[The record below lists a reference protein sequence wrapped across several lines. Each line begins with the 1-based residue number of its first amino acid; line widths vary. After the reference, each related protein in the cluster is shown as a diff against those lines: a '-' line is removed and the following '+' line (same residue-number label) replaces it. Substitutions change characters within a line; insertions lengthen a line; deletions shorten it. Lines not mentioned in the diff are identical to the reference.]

1 MHAKILIDMLDT
13 TISLLGPD
21 FELLTEILF
30 DLGVKHKGYGVKPEV
45 FGPMGDA
52 LLFML
57 ESSLGD
63 DFSTAA
69 RHAWREIY
77 AEISS
82 AMVEVAQ

>member
-1 MHAKILIDMLDT
+1 MHAKILIDT

-30 DLGVKHKGYGVKPEV
+30 DLGVKHKGFGVKPEM
-45 FGPMGDA
+45 FEPMGDA

-57 ESSLGD
+57 ENSLGE
-63 DFSTAA
+63 DFTAA
-69 RHAWREIY
+69 SRQAWRETY

-82 AMVEVAQ
+82 AMVEAA